1 MLKDL
6 LRKNRSYRRFYQ
18 DVRLTREELVKWIAC
33 VRLCPSGCNAQP
45 LRYKIVTDE
54 ATCAQV
60 FPALAWAGFLPDWA
74 GPVEGERPAA
84 YLVQLLDTRVMRNSL
99 CDDGIQAQ
107 TLLLAAVESGYGGCI
122 IKSFREELLLPVLQ
136 LPEYLKILH
145 VIALGRPKETVV
157 LEEMQGE
164 DYKYWRTAD
173 GVHHVPKRGLDSLI
187 VD

>member
-1 MLKDL
+1 
-6 LRKNRSYRRFYQ
+6 
-18 DVRLTREELVKWIAC
+18 
-33 VRLCPSGCNAQP
+33 
-45 LRYKIVTDE
+45 
-54 ATCAQV
+54 
-60 FPALAWAGFLPDWA
+60 
-74 GPVEGERPAA
+74 
-84 YLVQLLDTRVMRNSL
+84 
-99 CDDGIQAQ
+99 
-107 TLLLAAVESGYGGCI
+107 
-122 IKSFREELLLPVLQ
+122 